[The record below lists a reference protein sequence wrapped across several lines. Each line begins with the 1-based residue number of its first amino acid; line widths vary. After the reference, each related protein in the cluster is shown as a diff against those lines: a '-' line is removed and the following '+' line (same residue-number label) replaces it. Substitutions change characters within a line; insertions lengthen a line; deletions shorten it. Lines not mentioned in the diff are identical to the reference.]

1 METRNNHN
9 DTDDHEVTTSFAELL
24 TYLLTNFINIPTDQV
39 DRAIEDALRQI
50 CDFHG
55 FERST
60 IWQTTVG
67 EPDVILLTH
76 YYQPDYKQV
85 VTKHTDQGVLP
96 YGSWIKQTSDVQ
108 EHYLRFDCKTFFPW
122 VVGKLKNGEPVSFS
136 RIDDLPEEA
145 AYDQKMY
152 REFDTKSSLA
162 LPLFVGGTWLGLL
175 SFASL
180 QDEREWTDELVK
192 QLKPVAQVFAN
203 IIARKRAD
211 QQIRK
216 AELRLT
222 LAAAFAKA
230 DLWEYELDAD
240 RFQLLDTT
248 REVYGFAPDEEVSL
262 ERIMALVHAD
272 DRDLLTSCI
281 QEALDSE
288 ESVAVEYRIKYS
300 DESYQW
306 VVSRGRAIKDDTGT
320 GHSLMGVT
328 IEITEHKLM
337 EEQIRSQYQEID
349 ALKKRLEHENLYLQE
364 EIKSLAGHGDII
376 SHSAAMRNVIA
387 LARQVAGTNS
397 TVLILGETG
406 TGKELLARTIH
417 DQSARNCRPLIT
429 VNCASLPPTLIEAE
443 LFGREKGAYTGA
455 VSKMIGRFE
464 LADGSTIFL
473 DEIGELPLEL
483 QAKLLRVIED
493 GIFQRLGAPA
503 PIKVNIRIIAATNR
517 NLLEEVKAGQ
527 FRSDLY
533 YRLNVFP
540 IHIAPLRERPEDIPP
555 LVWSLVREFQETMG
569 KTIDHITKNIM
580 DDLTAYHWPGNV
592 RELRNIIERAMIIS
606 EGSTLEVRL
615 PELETGQKGS
625 HGKALRDL
633 EREQILEVLT
643 DTKWRVGGKGGAAE
657 LLGLERTTLYGKMKK
672 LGISR
677 SA

>member
-1 METRNNHN
+1 MKK
-9 DTDDHEVTTSFAELL
+9 
-24 TYLLTNFINIPTDQV
+24 P
-39 DRAIEDALRQI
+39 
-50 CDFHG
+50 
-55 FERST
+55 
-60 IWQTTVG
+60 
-67 EPDVILLTH
+67 
-76 YYQPDYKQV
+76 
-85 VTKHTDQGVLP
+85 HTDHTL
-96 YGSWIKQTSDVQ
+96 
-108 EHYLRFDCKTFFPW
+108 E
-122 VVGKLKNGEPVSFS
+122 
-136 RIDDLPEEA
+136 EEA
-145 AYDQKMY
+145 ATQQAFLQVSGESESATFRKLQM
-152 REFDTKSSLA
+152 SLA
-162 LPLFVGGTWLGLL
+162 LERLLVDISARLISSPLEAIDDEIEKALNQVRNFFQVDTCVLLEVQEDRSVVRVSHASYAEGIDEVPGDINLAVWYPWAYEKLVVQGIHLNIFGADYFPPEAEIDRQSYGAMGFRSNLDIPLFSENLVSHIIIIQNLREEGLWPDEIIPRVRLLGEICVNALIRKKSDLVLRASEARL
-175 SFASL
+175 SLAAESAEASL
-180 QDEREWTDELVK
+180 WVLFLDSGDIWTTDNSWDLYGIPRENNLTLQSFLELVH
-192 QLKPVAQVFAN
+192 VDD
-203 IIARKRAD
+203 R
-211 QQIRK
+211 
-216 AELRLT
+216 ERLSC
-222 LAAAFAKA
+222 AVQEA
-230 DLWEYELDAD
+230 
-240 RFQLLDTT
+240 T
-248 REVYGFAPDEEVSL
+248 REG
-262 ERIMALVHAD
+262 R
-272 DRDLLTSCI
+272 LL
-281 QEALDSE
+281 
-288 ESVAVEYRIKYS
+288 VEYRLLS
-300 DESYQW
+300 ADGAVHW
-306 VVSRGRAIKDDTGT
+306 VVSRGRVQTDGTGVPYCLTGT
-320 GHSLMGVT
+320 TVD
-328 IEITEHKLM
+328 ITERKEMEHRLQAYVREIEVLKLRI
-337 EEQIRSQYQEID
+337 EN
-349 ALKKRLEHENLYLQE
+349 ENLYLQE
-364 EIKSLAGHGDII
+364 EVKELVGHGAIV
-376 SHSAAMRNVIA
+376 SHSTAMRNVIA

-397 TVLILGETG
+397 TVLILGESG
-406 TGKELLARTIH
+406 TGKELIARAIH
-417 DQSARNCRPLIT
+417 DFSNRSSRPLIT

-672 LGISR
+672 LGINR